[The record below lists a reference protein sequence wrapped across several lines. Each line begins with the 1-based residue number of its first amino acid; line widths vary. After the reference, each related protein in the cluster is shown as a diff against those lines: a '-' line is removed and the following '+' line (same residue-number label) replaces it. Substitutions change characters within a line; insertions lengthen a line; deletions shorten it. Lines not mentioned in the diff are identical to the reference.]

1 MQNTKIKVIKL
12 MCTIIIGLI
21 TSLMAN
27 AIMQLSFKEQSCN
40 IEISIKEIKINF
52 KE

>member
-1 MQNTKIKVIKL
+1 MQNTKIKVRKL
-12 MCTIIIGLI
+12 MCTIIIGVI
-21 TSLMAN
+21 TSLMTN
-27 AIMQLSFKEQSCN
+27 VIMQFSIKEQSCN